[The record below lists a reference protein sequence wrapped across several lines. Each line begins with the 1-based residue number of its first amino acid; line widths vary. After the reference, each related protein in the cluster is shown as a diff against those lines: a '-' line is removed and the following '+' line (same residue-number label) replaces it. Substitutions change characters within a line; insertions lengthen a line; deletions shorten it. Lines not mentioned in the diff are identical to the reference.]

1 MDFRSWVVDMEEK
14 SLSPSSKF
22 KFSTGE
28 VEASGVD
35 GLSFSTKFIDDPVEF
50 EIEGDEVC

>member
-50 EIEGDEVC
+50 ENEGDEIC